1 MDMGTF
7 KALELLLI
15 VAVVGYFFFRQR
27 QSLQRLKDEREAKQV
42 DTDSRSSTD
51 GDDNPG
57 SSH

>member
-1 MDMGTF
+1 MDMDTF

-42 DTDSRSSTD
+42 DTDSRSATD